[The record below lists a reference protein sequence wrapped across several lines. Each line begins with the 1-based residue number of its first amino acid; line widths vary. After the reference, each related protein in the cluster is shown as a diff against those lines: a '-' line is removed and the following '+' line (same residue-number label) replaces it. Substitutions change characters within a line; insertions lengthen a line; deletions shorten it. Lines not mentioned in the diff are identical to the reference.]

1 GLELAGYRSFSEIPP
16 RENSKAVSR
25 GKLDGSCRV
34 CGIGLTE
41 ERRAHHSDNSVSV
54 CVVDGVER
62 VHTELH
68 VASRTMTLG
77 HGSALEADTLDSRTS
92 SCTIAGARPVL
103 RVTPGGRVMVSP
115 LGSDPVVILNGAPLA
130 ADRIEPIRKPNG
142 NCTVPAKFRRCRR
155 SKSAGPISGRKL

>member
-25 GKLDGSCRV
+25 GKLDRSCRA

-41 ERRAHHSDNSVSV
+41 ERRAHHSDNSGNV

-68 VASRTMTLG
+68 VAFRTMTLG
-77 HGSALEADTLDSRTS
+77 HGSALEAEHFGQPNVELH
-92 SCTIAGARPVL
+92 SCRSATCIARY
-103 RVTPGGRVMVSP
+103 
-115 LGSDPVVILNGAPLA
+115 
-130 ADRIEPIRKPNG
+130 
-142 NCTVPAKFRRCRR
+142 
-155 SKSAGPISGRKL
+155 SGRTRHGVATGIRSGCNIERRPAGGE